1 MSHTLETPADASSG
15 RSPRPS
21 RSVRVG
27 SSSTRQAGAA
37 AGRIETPARKKARQR
52 SLVLR
57 GISLVV
63 FLAATFFLLLPII
76 IIVFTAFKPTSE
88 VNAFPPTLVPTEWTF
103 DNFTRI
109 FTELPF
115 ARLIANSF
123 VFAGG
128 VTICALVFDSLV
140 AYALARIDFRGKN
153 VLLIAIIAS
162 LMIPFQA
169 TLIPVYQLVSDLGW
183 VNTFAALIIPRAADA
198 FGIFF
203 LRQFFVSLPRDLDSA
218 ARIDGAS
225 EWRVFR
231 SVVLPNAVPALLT
244 LAIFTFVNNWNDLLW
259 PLVFTTD
266 SEMGTITSGLTLLT
280 GPGGIIPY
288 GVMMA
293 GSLIAVL
300 PLAIMFLFVQ
310 RRFIESVATTGL
322 K

>member
-1 MSHTLETPADASSG
+1 MTALASPSSLR
-15 RSPRPS
+15 RSPHATR
-21 RSVRVG
+21 RRIASVALLIV
-27 SSSTRQAGAA
+27 AA
-37 AGRIETPARKKARQR
+37 AAT
-52 SLVLR
+52 
-57 GISLVV
+57 
-63 FLAATFFLLLPII
+63 LAVMLPIL
-76 IIVFTAFKPTSE
+76 IIVFTAFKPVSE
-88 VNAFPPTLVPTEWTF
+88 VNAYPPTLLPGAWTL

-115 ARLIANSF
+115 ARLILNSF

-128 VTICALVFDSLV
+128 VTVFALVFDSLA
-140 AYALARIDFRGKN
+140 AYALARLDFRGSK

-169 TLIPVYQLVSDLGW
+169 TLIPIYQLVSDLGW
-183 VNTFAALIIPRAADA
+183 VNSYAGLIAPRAADA

-203 LRQFFVSLPRDLDSA
+203 LRQFFLSLPRDLDNA

-225 EWRVFR
+225 EFRIFR

-244 LAIFTFVNNWNDLLW
+244 LGIYVFVNNWNDLLW

-266 SEMGTITSGLTLLT
+266 AEMGTVTSGLTLLT
-280 GPGGIIPY
+280 GPGGIIPQ

-300 PLAIMFLFVQ
+300 PLAIVFLLIQ
-310 RRFIESVATTGL
+310 RRFVESIASTGL

>member
-1 MSHTLETPADASSG
+1 MTAIASLTAPR
-15 RSPRPS
+15 RSPHATR
-21 RSVRVG
+21 RRMASVALLIV
-27 SSSTRQAGAA
+27 AA
-37 AGRIETPARKKARQR
+37 AAT
-52 SLVLR
+52 
-57 GISLVV
+57 
-63 FLAATFFLLLPII
+63 LAVMLPIL
-76 IIVFTAFKPTSE
+76 IIVFTAFKPVSE
-88 VNAFPPTLVPTEWTF
+88 VNAFPPTLLPGSWTL

-115 ARLIANSF
+115 ARLIVNSF

-128 VTICALVFDSLV
+128 VTLFALVFDSLA
-140 AYALARIDFRGKN
+140 AYALARLDFRGSR

-169 TLIPVYQLVSDLGW
+169 TLIPIYQLVSDLGW
-183 VNTFAALIIPRAADA
+183 VNSYAGMIAPRAADA

-203 LRQFFVSLPRDLDSA
+203 LRQFFLSLPRDLDNA

-225 EWRVFR
+225 EFRIFR

-244 LAIFTFVNNWNDLLW
+244 LGIYIFVNNWNDLLW

-266 SEMGTITSGLTLLT
+266 AEMGTVTSGLTLLT
-280 GPGGIIPY
+280 GPGGIIPQ

-300 PLAIMFLFVQ
+300 PLAIVFLLIQ
-310 RRFIESVATTGL
+310 RRFVESIASTGL